1 MQKEAQ
7 KEVKKIKKQNAKL
20 RKNTIFDTSIENRVN
35 KADVKTVTT
44 RKKKTYS
51 DVLDQP
57 SNKKTKTEN

>member
-20 RKNTIFDTSIENRVN
+20 RKNTIFDTSIENPVN
-35 KADVKTVTT
+35 KVDVKTVTT
-44 RKKKTYS
+44 RKKTYS